1 MKKIIVKRLVYTNLR
16 GASYIGGEEYDGAL
30 SNDAILSSIYHIN
43 KHRWIGNEL
52 LAIQDEVPV
61 YRISVQNFYKYQKS
75 WYDILLDAISRI

>member
-16 GASYIGGEEYDGAL
+16 GASYIGGEEYDGTL
-30 SNDAILSSIYHIN
+30 SNDNILGSIYHTD

-52 LAIQDEVPV
+52 LAIQDGIPV
-61 YRISVQNFYKYQKS
+61 YRISVQNFYKYQNF